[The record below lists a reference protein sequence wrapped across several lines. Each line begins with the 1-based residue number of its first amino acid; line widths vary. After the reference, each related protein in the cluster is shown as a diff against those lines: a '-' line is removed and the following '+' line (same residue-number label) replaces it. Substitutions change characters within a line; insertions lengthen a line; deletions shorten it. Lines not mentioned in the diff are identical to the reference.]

1 MAIDLN
7 NAQFRQFVKFA
18 EQQANPVKSE
28 AIARLDGGDGPL
40 GGRKITASTTDH
52 VRGWFSWGRHSRD
65 DKAMND
71 QVRTLFRDA
80 VYAIFGGEEH
90 VPESVKSEM
99 LMKDYNCGKP
109 LTARRII
116 FVRDAILQ
124 AAEKV
129 DAKAISTRKAGALVD
144 GAIAYVNNSLADSK
158 ISKKQLQLDDA
169 QRTQAINLV
178 KTYGRGLTDNG
189 RKILANYTVT
199 AIAGGGH
206 NKGNRIDALVSDLSG
221 YLKNV
226 RNFNPGD
233 YRLAELDNQ
242 MKEYMHDSI
251 ADGQMIGQNHH
262 FDEDGLF
269 DIFKVDANRAD
280 FTINGQH
287 FAKDSENTVPV
298 TNKFRETVVSL
309 QHRRVISSVM
319 NQGLGMAMVNTHSRD
334 NLVPTT
340 NFPELNLS
348 GVRGAELMLTLP
360 RENEVFEANGLV
372 LCGTPRFSLS
382 VNGNTAKVT
391 GHMPGNLTFNSK
403 HAPSGWAN
411 LPMGKIDNVIECE
424 FDLSDP
430 DNAVL
435 TSVHFG
441 QTIDMSLPS
450 EE

>member
-1 MAIDLN
+1 MAIDFN
-7 NAQFRQFVKFA
+7 NAQFRQFVQFA
-18 EQQANPVKSE
+18 EQQANPMKSE
-28 AIARLDGGDGPL
+28 AIARLDGGDDPL
-40 GGRKITASTTDH
+40 GGRTIKASDSDSVH
-52 VRGWFSWGRHSRD
+52 KWYRWGWRSGD
-65 DKAMND
+65 DERANN

-80 VYAIFGGEEH
+80 VFAMFGGEEH

-99 LMKDYNCGKP
+99 LMKDYNHGKP

-116 FVRDAILQ
+116 FVRNAILQ

-129 DAKAISTRKAGALVD
+129 DSKAISTRKAGALVD
-144 GAIAYVNNSLADSK
+144 DALAYVNNSLAESK
-158 ISKKQLQLDDA
+158 ISRKQLQLDGA
-169 QRTQAINLV
+169 QRTQAIDLV
-178 KTYGRGLTDNG
+178 KTYGRGLTENG
-189 RKILANYTVT
+189 RKILANYVVT

-206 NKGNRIDALVSDLSG
+206 GKGNRLDALASNLSD
-221 YLKNV
+221 YLKKV

-242 MKEYMHDSI
+242 MKEYMRDSI
-251 ADGQMIGQNHH
+251 ADGQMIGQNRHY
-262 FDEDGLF
+262 DEDGLF

-287 FAKDSENTVPV
+287 FAKESGNTVPV
-298 TNKFRETVVSL
+298 TNKFRETIVSL

-319 NQGLGMAMVNTHSRD
+319 NQGMGMAMVNTHSRD

-360 RENEVFEANGLV
+360 RENEVFEANGIV
-372 LCGTPRFSLS
+372 LCGTPKFSLS
-382 VNGNTAKVT
+382 VNGNMAKVT

-411 LPMGKIDNVIECE
+411 LPMGKIDNVLEFE

-430 DNAVL
+430 NNAIL

-441 QTIDMSLPS
+441 QTFDMGMPA
-450 EE
+450 

>member
-1 MAIDLN
+1 
-7 NAQFRQFVKFA
+7 
-18 EQQANPVKSE
+18 
-28 AIARLDGGDGPL
+28 
-40 GGRKITASTTDH
+40 
-52 VRGWFSWGRHSRD
+52 
-65 DKAMND
+65 
-71 QVRTLFRDA
+71 
-80 VYAIFGGEEH
+80 
-90 VPESVKSEM
+90 
-99 LMKDYNCGKP
+99 MKDYDHGKP

-144 GAIAYVNNSLADSK
+144 GALAYVNNSLADSK
-158 ISKKQLQLDDA
+158 ISKKQLQLDGA

-206 NKGNRIDALVSDLSG
+206 NKGNRLDALVSDLSK

-242 MKEYMHDSI
+242 MKEYMLDSI
-251 ADGQMIGQNHH
+251 ADGQMIGEDRHY
-262 FDEDGLF
+262 DEEGLF
-269 DIFKVDANRAD
+269 DTFKVDAGRAD

-287 FAKDSENTVPV
+287 FAMNSGNTVPV
-298 TNKFRETVVSL
+298 ANKFRETIVSL

-334 NLVPTT
+334 KLIPTT
-340 NFPELNLS
+340 NFQELNLA

-372 LCGTPRFSLS
+372 LCGTPKFILS

-391 GHMPGNLTFNSK
+391 GHMPGDLTFNSK

-411 LPMGKIDNVIECE
+411 LPMGKIDNVIECA

-441 QTIDMSLPS
+441 QTIDMTMP
-450 EE
+450 EEE